1 MNMPTRICVV
11 LLGLLTSVAGSY
23 AQSYPTKPVRI
34 IVSYGAGG
42 GVDLMARMVAA
53 KLQERMGQPFVVEN
67 RAGASGTIGAA
78 AVANAAPD
86 GYTILAG
93 GNPEMTV
100 LPHMLNNLPYDPQRD
115 LAPITLA
122 ANVPSVVVVHPSLQ
136 VKNLRELLDLAHA
149 KPVPFGTPGRGTPMH
164 LAMEMINATEKT
176 QFVHVPYK
184 GGGPATNDVVGG
196 QVGMAIINAPP
207 LLPHIRAGRIKPL
220 AIMQPERSPLLPEVP
235 TFKEA
240 SGLDNVLA
248 TAWFAFFAPAKT
260 PRDILQRLETEIRAV
275 LEDPATKS
283 RLVQGGMDVWALPSD
298 RFAEQIRV
306 ESAYYEK
313 AIRQLGVKPE

>member
-1 MNMPTRICVV
+1 MNMLERICVLV
-11 LLGLLTSVAGSY
+11 LALLGAAAGCH
-23 AQSYPTKPVRI
+23 AQGYPAKPVRI

-67 RAGASGTIGAA
+67 RAGAAGTIGAA
-78 AVANAAPD
+78 AVAKAAPD

-93 GNPEMTV
+93 GNPEVTI
-100 LPHMLNNLPYDPQRD
+100 LPHMLSNLPYDPQRD

-122 ANVPSVVVVHPSLQ
+122 ANVPSVLVVHPSLD
-136 VKNLRELLDLAHA
+136 VKSVRELLELAHA
-149 KPVPFGTPGRGTPMH
+149 KPVPYGTPGRGTPMH
-164 LAMEMINATEKT
+164 LAMEMINASEKT

-207 LLPHIRAGRIKPL
+207 LLPHIRAGRIKAL
-220 AIMQPERSPLLPEVP
+220 AIMQAERSPLLPDVP

-240 SGLDNVLA
+240 SGMDNVLA

-260 PRDILQRLETEIRAV
+260 PHDILQRLEAEIRAT
-275 LEDPATKS
+275 LEEPATKA
-283 RLVQGGMDVWALPSD
+283 RLVQGGMDIWALPSE
-298 RFAEQIRV
+298 RFAQQIRA

-313 AIRQLGVKPE
+313 AIKQFGVKPD

>member
-1 MNMPTRICVV
+1 MIMLARICVALA
-11 LLGLLTSVAGSY
+11 LLGSAAAAG
-23 AQSYPTKPVRI
+23 AQSYPAKPVRVV
-34 IVSYGAGG
+34 VSYGAGG
-42 GVDLMARMVAA
+42 GVDLMTRMVAA

-67 RAGASGTIGAA
+67 RAGAAGTIGAA
-78 AVANAAPD
+78 AVAKAAPD
-86 GYTILAG
+86 GYTLLAG

-100 LPHMLNNLPYDPQRD
+100 LPHMLNLSYDPQRD

-122 ANVPSVVVVHPSLQ
+122 ANVPSVLVVHPSLQ
-136 VKNLRELLDLAHA
+136 AKGLRELLDMARAQPLPYA
-149 KPVPFGTPGRGTPMH
+149 TPGRGTPMH
-164 LAMEMINATEKT
+164 LAMEMINATQKT

-207 LLPHIRAGRIKPL
+207 LLPHIRAGKIKPL

-240 SGLDNVLA
+240 SGIDNVLA

-260 PRDILQRLETEIRAV
+260 PRDILQRLETEIRAI
-275 LEDPATKS
+275 LQEPATKA

-313 AIRQLGVKPE
+313 AIKQFGIRPD

>member
-1 MNMPTRICVV
+1 MNMLKRIYV
-11 LLGLLTSVAGSY
+11 LVLALAGSVAGCY
-23 AQSYPTKPVRI
+23 AQSYPAKPVHV

-42 GVDLMARMVAA
+42 GVDLLARMVAA

-78 AVANAAPD
+78 VVAKAAPD

-93 GNPEMTV
+93 GNPEITL

-122 ANVPSVVVVHPSLQ
+122 ANVPSVLVVHPSLG
-136 VKNLRELLDLAHA
+136 VKNVRELLDLAHA
-149 KPVPFGTPGRGTPMH
+149 KPVPYATPGRGTPMH
-164 LAMEMINATEKT
+164 LAIEMINASEKT

-207 LLPHIRAGRIKPL
+207 LLPHIRAGRIKAL

-240 SGLDNVLA
+240 SGVDNVLA
-248 TAWFAFFAPAKT
+248 TAWFAFSAPAKT
-260 PRDILQRLETEIRAV
+260 PRDILQRLETEIRAI
-275 LEDPATKS
+275 LEDPATKA
-283 RLVQGGMDVWALPSD
+283 RLAQGGMDVWALSSE

-313 AIRQLGVKPE
+313 AIRQSGVKPD